1 MQKDNKDKRYE
12 SCMLVSILANI
23 VCVNCI
29 VFLFTLEE
37 QVGAVEILGLFGLS
51 VLAIWISCC
60 GAIISTEDV
69 KRRIFAII
77 SFAPCNLFI
86 FGYIIFSRF
95 FIG

>member
-1 MQKDNKDKRYE
+1 MQKNNEDKRYE

-23 VCVNCI
+23 VCIGCI
-29 VFLFTLEE
+29 VFLFSLDA
-37 QVGAVEILGLFGLS
+37 QVGAVEIFGLLGLS